1 MDVSLDIENDVID
14 TEINVYKVGEML
26 DPGEGT
32 FGYGKKPL
40 EGVYFGIYTDE
51 EIRNYR
57 DESVLSA
64 DSLIGVIKTNK
75 EGKATLKAALVSG
88 HYYYKELQT
97 LEGYVLDEEKHG
109 FELTLENEPL
119 TVFEVNKENPALN
132 MLMKAKVKL
141 VKIDA
146 NEENKK
152 LAGAE
157 FDLFMASGEQIGT
170 YATDSNGEI
179 HIENLGYGEYYF
191 QEKKAPDGYQKL
203 TDNIEFSMKGE
214 DITITCRNHR
224 IPDTKVPKLGFHE
237 STVKLALIFVA
248 AGITVLGAGF
258 AVYRKKKS
266 SR

>member
-1 MDVSLDIENDVID
+1 
-14 TEINVYKVGEML
+14 
-26 DPGEGT
+26 
-32 FGYGKKPL
+32 
-40 EGVYFGIYTDE
+40 
-51 EIRNYR
+51 
-57 DESVLSA
+57 
-64 DSLIGVIKTNK
+64 
-75 EGKATLKAALVSG
+75 
-88 HYYYKELQT
+88 
-97 LEGYVLDEEKHG
+97 
-109 FELTLENEPL
+109 
-119 TVFEVNKENPALN
+119 

-170 YATDSNGEI
+170 YVTDSNGEI

-203 TDNIEFSMKGE
+203 ADNIEFSMKGE

-237 STVKLALIFVA
+237 STVKLALIFIA